1 MPEKKKSFDLGDSPF
16 FEDPPVEPLQDQA
29 QQTLPETPKQK
40 IPRSGKT
47 RGMSMSLTARD
58 EVILL
63 KLQALATELNPKL
76 NINKRWNM
84 SAMAKLAIRIMEN
97 HMTHVPAIEKVLL
110 ELKDEDS
117 RGKQK

>member
-1 MPEKKKSFDLGDSPF
+1 MAKKKQAVDLGASPF
-16 FEDPPVEPLQDQA
+16 FEDPPAEPA
-29 QQTLPETPKQK
+29 QVQEVAAVPNTPPHKV
-40 IPRSGKT
+40 PRSGKT
-47 RGMSMSLTARD
+47 RGMSMSLTPRD

-63 KLQALATELNPKL
+63 KLQQLATELNPKL

-110 ELKDEDS
+110 ELKEEDS